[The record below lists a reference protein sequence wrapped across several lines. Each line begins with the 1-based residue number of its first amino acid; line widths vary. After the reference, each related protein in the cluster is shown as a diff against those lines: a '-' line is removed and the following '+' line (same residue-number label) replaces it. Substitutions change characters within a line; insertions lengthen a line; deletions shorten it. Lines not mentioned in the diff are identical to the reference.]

1 MMTTSIQ
8 PRLSNTEEAKKFLLL
23 DISNSAGAIPN
34 VLIIWALNSDYKSMK
49 PYIKV
54 VDKFIKKKM
63 TKFLNLKFQQ

>member
-23 DISNSAGAIPN
+23 HISNSAGAMPN
-34 VLIIWALNSDYKSMK
+34 VLIIWALNYDYKSMK

-63 TKFLNLKFQQ
+63 TKFLNLKF